1 MLCWKR
7 EGLFLTFVAGVL
19 MPATSQAFLLEQPAS
34 GFGIGRT
41 ISGRNVAQG
50 WIVFQAFDVPAPGWN
65 VTTIGMDGWTVQDPG
80 QVGFSGT
87 LFPDDG
93 TGNAPNESSPIASAV
108 YFQSGDPQ
116 SSHWV
121 DRPFNVTLLPGR
133 YWMRWSANDD
143 NHWSA
148 IYFSAVGIPSWSRRI
163 SDGARFN
170 ANTST
175 TLRIDGSVIPEPA
188 TALALATGLSLVA
201 LRRKRTR

>member
-1 MLCWKR
+1 MANMQR
-7 EGLFLTFVAGVL
+7 SYLFVLLLAGASLAPSV
-19 MPATSQAFLLEQPAS
+19 SQAFLLNQPAS
-34 GFGIGRT
+34 GFGSGRT

-80 QVGFSGT
+80 QVGFTGT

-93 TGNAPNESSPIASAV
+93 TGTAPNETAPIGSAV
-108 YFQSGDPQ
+108 YFQSGDAQ

-148 IYFSAVGIPSWSRRI
+148 IYHSNLGIPSWSRRI

-170 ANTST
+170 SSQAT

-188 TALALATGLSLVA
+188 TVIALATGVSLLA
-201 LRRKRTR
+201 LRRKR